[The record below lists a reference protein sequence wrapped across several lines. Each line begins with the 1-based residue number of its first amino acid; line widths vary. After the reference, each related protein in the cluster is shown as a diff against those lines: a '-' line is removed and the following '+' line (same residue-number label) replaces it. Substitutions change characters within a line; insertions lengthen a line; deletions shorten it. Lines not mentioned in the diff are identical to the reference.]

1 MLFRSFYL
9 PTVLTNVPPDSPL
22 YAEAVFG
29 PVVILHAYETPD
41 ELLRQLNCFSIGVR
55 LAVYTRDIAEAFELA
70 RHARALSVH
79 INDTPTLPID
89 PVVRGDMQ
97 EHHMC
102 FEDMLQRIER
112 LSQPKYVSFGKMA
125 LF

>member
-1 MLFRSFYL
+1 
-9 PTVLTNVPPDSPL
+9 
-22 YAEAVFG
+22 VFG
-29 PVVILHAYETPD
+29 PVVILHAYETPH

-89 PVVRGDMQ
+89 PVVRGDLQ

-112 LSQPKYVSFGKMA
+112 LSQPKYVGFGKMA
-125 LF
+125 LL

>member
-1 MLFRSFYL
+1 MCRPPARSTPRRCSDPSSSYTL
-9 PTVLTNVPPDSPL
+9 TRRPTSCCS
-22 YAEAVFG
+22 
-29 PVVILHAYETPD
+29 H
-41 ELLRQLNCFSIGVR
+41 LNRFSIGVR

-89 PVVRGDMQ
+89 PVVRGDLQ

-112 LSQPKYVSFGKMA
+112 LSQPKYVGFGKMA

>member
-1 MLFRSFYL
+1 
-9 PTVLTNVPPDSPL
+9 
-22 YAEAVFG
+22 
-29 PVVILHAYETPD
+29 
-41 ELLRQLNCFSIGVR
+41 
-55 LAVYTRDIAEAFELA
+55 
-70 RHARALSVH
+70 VH

-89 PVVRGDMQ
+89 PIVRGDMQ

-112 LSQPKYVSFGKMA
+112 LSQPKYVGFGKMA